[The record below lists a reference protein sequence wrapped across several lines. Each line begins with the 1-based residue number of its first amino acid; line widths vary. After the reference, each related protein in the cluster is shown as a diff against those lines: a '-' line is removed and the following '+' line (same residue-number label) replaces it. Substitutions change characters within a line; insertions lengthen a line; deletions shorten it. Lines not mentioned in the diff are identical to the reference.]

1 MCSETRLIFQVMLV
15 DAPSGHR
22 FVLNNSANVVFCSLT
37 CGRLVAPSSF
47 AEKKNVTLTSGHDIL
62 EFFVVFGIDSITII
76 IQNDDTA
83 PQFYGIF

>member
-1 MCSETRLIFQVMLV
+1 MLCFV
-15 DAPSGHR
+15 ALHVADWWLPLPS
-22 FVLNNSANVVFCSLT
+22 
-37 CGRLVAPSSF
+37 PK
-47 AEKKNVTLTSGHDIL
+47 KKNVTLTSGHDIL